1 MLTIPARDVPRPAAL
16 AAQCPF
22 RPVLVGHA
30 GIDKPVPLA
39 LHTGK
44 TPSCLATWRPVRAV
58 RHCGRVALVPS
69 RDGEILEGVSPN
81 PYSFLTASSSDLLNL
96 RTGGWS
102 RQSSASNRRRERAAR
117 KEVSMGRTRI
127 LTTGAALGL
136 AFHLGTASASP
147 VRSPEPAVYSKGLRA
162 RIEGTRLRPGKA
174 RVHGHARDRRIARKR
189 FGDVWLRGDPT
200 PAESRASTLVATRQ
214 AVLACDAP
222 GTAALLS
229 PWPLFPGGLSWR
241 HTCGGAVTL
250 ARESWQPASTGLHSG
265 DPHRCAEL
273 ALPRDSKLRRAI
285 LDEFARRFAKN
296 FGVRQPG
303 SLSLRKRGPHLA
315 RGSRVPDFVLASL
328 EGEPWSLSKLRGN
341 VVLLNFWAS
350 WCEPCR
356 QEMPQLQQLHER
368 HSDDGL
374 VVLGVSDEDPDTARR
389 YLKEH
394 GIDYPSVHDGNGS
407 AMQSY
412 QINAIPTSLIIGRD
426 GELLE
431 RVEGYTPASTFSK
444 ALKPLLSRTSGS
456 LGSGWPAEPDDT
468 GSRTPGAG
476 RR

>member
-1 MLTIPARDVPRPAAL
+1 
-16 AAQCPF
+16 
-22 RPVLVGHA
+22 
-30 GIDKPVPLA
+30 
-39 LHTGK
+39 
-44 TPSCLATWRPVRAV
+44 
-58 RHCGRVALVPS
+58 
-69 RDGEILEGVSPN
+69 
-81 PYSFLTASSSDLLNL
+81 
-96 RTGGWS
+96 
-102 RQSSASNRRRERAAR
+102 
-117 KEVSMGRTRI
+117 MGRTRI

-162 RIEGTRLRPGKA
+162 RIEGTRLRPA
-174 RVHGHARDRRIARKR
+174 RLVFTDTHVTVELHGNDSETFGYEAIRLQRNRAPAHWSLLDKQYWLATLPALPLYYLLGPYSLAGFLGATHAVELSR
-189 FGDVWLRGDPT
+189 WLASRG
-200 PAESRASTLVATRQ
+200 SRHRL
-214 AVLACDAP
+214 
-222 GTAALLS
+222 
-229 PWPLFPGGLSWR
+229 
-241 HTCGGAVTL
+241 
-250 ARESWQPASTGLHSG
+250 GLHSG

-368 HSDDGL
+368 YSDDGL

-468 GSRTPGAG
+468 GSRTTGAG